1 MNSNI
6 FNSKDGKGV
15 SGIDYLAITNLEQLQ
30 AAKIRLAH
38 LVELKEQELNANK
51 QAVKEAL
58 NPLTYINRFITKLY
72 SMEYLFKYA
81 VKGYDFVKDFFNK
94 HTPDSTSDASHSP
107 VEETAIVE
115 EAPVAEA
122 TENPDGK

>member
-6 FNSKDGKGV
+6 FNSKDGKSV

-30 AAKIRLAH
+30 AAKIRIAH

-51 QAVKEAL
+51 HAVKEAL

-94 HTPDSTSDASHSP
+94 HTPDSTSDAPHSP